1 MTGRG
6 RAIAIGLPLGWLLV
20 FFALPLLNVLAISL
34 TEAAP
39 GVPPFRPIAGPG
51 DVTAANYITVAGDPH
66 YAAAYLG
73 ALAIAATTTAICLV
87 VGYPMAWAI
96 ARAPAPARPLLI
108 VLVMLPFWTSF
119 LVRVYAW
126 MGLLNAN
133 GLVNRALIA
142 LGVTEA
148 PLALLDGP
156 FAVQLGMVYA
166 YLPFMVL
173 PLYAVLERIDPALL
187 DAAADLGARPF
198 SRFLTVILPLSWT
211 GAVAGALLVFVPA
224 IGEFVIPDLLGGG
237 NVLMIGHVLWA
248 EFFHNRDWPLAA
260 AIAIAVLL
268 VVAVP
273 VALVEGLSARGPART
288 SR

>member
-1 MTGRG
+1 MTRNGR
-6 RAIAIGLPLGWLLV
+6 RIAIGVPLGWLIV
-20 FFALPLLNVLAISL
+20 FFALPLLNVVAISL
-34 TEAAP
+34 TEAAT
-39 GVPPFRPIAGPG
+39 GVPPYRPIAGLA
-51 DVTAANYITVAGDPH
+51 DLTAVNYATVAGDPH

-73 ALAIAATTTAICLV
+73 ALAIAAASTAICLV

-96 ARAPAPARPLLI
+96 VRAPARTQPLLL

-126 MGLLNAN
+126 MGLLNTN
-133 GLVNRALIA
+133 GIVNRALIA
-142 LGVTEA
+142 LGVTDT

-156 FAVQLGMVYA
+156 FAVHLGMVYA

-198 SRFLTVILPLSWT
+198 RRFVTVILPLSWT
-211 GAVAGALLVFVPA
+211 GAVAGSLLVFVPA

-237 NVLMIGHVLWA
+237 NVLMIGHVLWT
-248 EFFHNRDWPLAA
+248 EFFNNRDWPLAA
-260 AIAIAVLL
+260 ALAIAILL

-273 VALVEGLSARGPART
+273 VALVESLSARRV
-288 SR
+288 R